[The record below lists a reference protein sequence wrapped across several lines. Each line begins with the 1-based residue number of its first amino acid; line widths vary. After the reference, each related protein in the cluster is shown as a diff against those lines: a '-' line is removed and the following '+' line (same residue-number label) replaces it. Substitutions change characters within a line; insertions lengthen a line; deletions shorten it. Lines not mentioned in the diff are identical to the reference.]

1 MNANNRQRYII
12 LGASTLVLLLIIAL
26 IFFGFRTVLNRG
38 PSGGGEVDDIVAA
51 PPTATATPF
60 PTLTPTPTNTPIPT
74 ETPLPSPTPLPE
86 PMTFTITGPKTIQAG
101 LPKQVDWTI
110 EATGGEGL
118 ATVILE
124 DLGGAMLIGDE
135 AGNVII
141 ARTISDEFTDSTI
154 ANYGESFVLS
164 AVVDPNVREGVVSFE
179 IRNSLFTEPVFI
191 PWLSSDSPDP
201 EIWSF
206 DLTLDGEQEEI
217 ILSSIAQS
225 DDTEEDGRTTQTD
238 SEQAENTADNETED
252 ETTETTDGSSN
263 PEDEGS
269 EEDPAEDPLLENTEE
284 TDEDGDATGREQTAA
299 GSFQSFVGDNGV
311 TLDFPA
317 EWFISEQQDG
327 IIDLS
332 TSVINSE
339 EIPIPGE
346 NIFATVFSGPAAD
359 YGIATG
365 QEVTPASI
373 KQLLLG
379 NIIQSGIGEDA
390 ILLTE
395 TGLEVILEQDLE
407 LPDGY
412 LGSITRLKTPD
423 DFDTSG
429 SNGFASLFAVV
440 TNGTDVIVMNGYTLL
455 EQLDQLDSMER
466 IAESMR
472 LVESE

>member
-1 MNANNRQRYII
+1 MNANNRQRYLI
-12 LGASTLVLLLIIAL
+12 LGASALVLLLIVAL

-38 PSGGGEVDDIVAA
+38 PSGGGEVEDIVAA

-74 ETPLPSPTPLPE
+74 ETPMPSPTPLPE

-110 EATGGEGL
+110 EATGGEGV

-141 ARTISDEFTDSTI
+141 ARTISDEFTDSSI

-191 PWLSSDSPDP
+191 PWLSSDSPDS
-201 EIWSF
+201 EVWSF

-217 ILSSIAQS
+217 ILSSIAQGNES
-225 DDTEEDGRTTQTD
+225 ENETD
-238 SEQAENTADNETED
+238 SETAENAADAGGETVEAE
-252 ETTETTDGSSN
+252 ETPEVASTN
-263 PEDEGS
+263 PEGEEGDG
-269 EEDPAEDPLLENTEE
+269 EENPAEDPLLDNTDE
-284 TDEDGDATGREQTAA
+284 TDENGDAAGQEQTAT

-311 TLDFPA
+311 TLDFPE

-332 TSVINSE
+332 TSPINSE

-359 YGIATG
+359 YGIASG

-412 LGSITRLKTPD
+412 LGSITRLKTPE

-429 SNGFASLFAVV
+429 SSGFASLFAVV

-455 EQLDQLDSMER
+455 EQLEQLDSMER

-472 LVESE
+472 LAESE